1 MTCPFPKARTESA
14 SQTVVLAAR
23 YGEGM
28 GDRRRIIDLDVRLGG
43 EPVTSETTA
52 VCAGPDVVSVI
63 TVLPDHG
70 VLFQLASTFIGHR
83 GVDTHVAHLVL
94 GPLGE
99 DPAIETEDH
108 PHERL
113 DPAYDP
119 RGCAYEHIHV
129 LMEHLVRLGHEPT
142 IDVPENA
149 FRELERVE
157 H

>member
-1 MTCPFPKARTESA
+1 MD
-14 SQTVVLAAR
+14 
-23 YGEGM
+23 G
-28 GDRRRIIDLDVRLGG
+28 RRRVIDLDVRLNGKRASG
-43 EPVTSETTA
+43 ATTA
-52 VCAGPDVVSVI
+52 IRAGPDVLSII

-83 GVDTHVAHLVL
+83 GVDTHIAHLVL

-99 DPAIETEDH
+99 DPAIHTEERA
-108 PHERL
+108 HEFL

-119 RGCAYEHIHV
+119 RSCVYEHIHV

-142 IDVPENA
+142 IDVPDDA

>member
-1 MTCPFPKARTESA
+1 
-14 SQTVVLAAR
+14 
-23 YGEGM
+23 M

-70 VLFQLASTFIGHR
+70 VLFGLTSTFIGHR

-129 LMEHLVRLGHEPT
+129 LMEHLVRLGHEPA

-157 H
+157 R

>member
-1 MTCPFPKARTESA
+1 VRCRFPKRPDKRT
-14 SQTVVLAAR
+14 SQTVVLATR
-23 YGEGM
+23 YGERV

-43 EPVTSETTA
+43 EQVTSATTA
-52 VCAGPDVVSVI
+52 VRAGPDVLNII

-70 VLFQLASTFIGHR
+70 VLFQLVSTFIGHK
-83 GVDTHVAHLVL
+83 GVDTHIAHLVL

-99 DPAIETEDH
+99 DPAIHTEDR
-108 PHERL
+108 PHELL

-119 RGCAYEHIHV
+119 RGCVYEHIHV
-129 LMEHLVRLGHEPT
+129 LMEHLRRLGHEPT
-142 IDVPENA
+142 IDVPDDA